1 MNALDAFVTN
11 SARSY
16 LQSVVFVDDRIY
28 YNDMPAEVS
37 PSVNLRGLRPQ
48 ETEVDEANPQ
58 HPSALEP
65 LPKSLDAV
73 SATYHPRQLM
83 ESFANEGIVCALFE
97 PLRSFKTDQTSVLFK
112 LCERTDIVILDWD
125 LHGDDGDGVSALL
138 AELIKAGEAQSPHHV
153 RLCAIYTD
161 KPNLTPVLNALL
173 TNLEAK
179 GCAIV
184 VAEERLHLIAGAT
197 RISIFGKPGSVGRPP
212 NDRAYEVTEAEL
224 AGKIIAEFAG
234 LHHGI
239 LPAFALHGLAS
250 VRKNTKRLL
259 DKFSGKL
266 DGAFLL
272 HRALTLGGNEAFDE
286 LPELLSDEIRAILE
300 DAWPGATNLTEV
312 TRSTIESKELAEPQ
326 TKWKSKQEQDVD
338 AKPVFKQFLL
348 GGAAGLA
355 VDEHGWVEAKELKK
369 SGFHKVKPSVL
380 KDFEAMLTNAVQSG
394 SENLAALFSNRTQYG
409 DVGRKLNFGTIVRHK
424 QKLADPWSFSVCLMP
439 ICDSQRLTKAE
450 NFPFWKLK
458 DDAKSGQQGKR
469 FGIAVEVDGKM
480 LSLAAGGKIR
490 NALWVAEFQPS
501 GKGWVET
508 GADQRVFGNAEHIV
522 EWVAELKP
530 QHAQRIAAF
539 MGAEVSRVGLVES
552 EWLRL
557 FCDR

>member
-37 PSVNLRGLRPQ
+37 PSVNLGGLRRQ
-48 ETEVDEANPQ
+48 ETEVDEAIPQ
-58 HPSALEP
+58 HPPAVEP
-65 LPKSLDAV
+65 LPNSPLDPV

-83 ESFANEGIVCALFE
+83 ESFANEGIVCALYE
-97 PLRSFKTDQTSVLFK
+97 PLKHFTTDQNSVLFR
-112 LCERTDIVILDWD
+112 LCERADIVILDWD
-125 LHGDDGDGVSALL
+125 LHGDDGDGVSKLL
-138 AELIKAGEAQSPHHV
+138 AELIRAGQAQSPHHV

-161 KPNLTPVLNALL
+161 KPNLHQVMDVLLK
-173 TNLEAK
+173 NLEANA
-179 GCAIV
+179 GNV
-184 VAEERLHLIAGAT
+184 EVANGRLHLIAGAT
-197 RISIFGKPGSVGRPP
+197 RISIFGKPGSVGRVP
-212 NDRAYEVTEAEL
+212 NDKTYEVTEAQL
-224 AGKIIAEFAG
+224 AEKIITEFAG

-272 HRALTLGGNEAFDE
+272 HRALTLGSNEAFHE

-300 DAWPGATNLTEV
+300 DAWPGATNLHEV
-312 TRSTIESKELAEPQ
+312 TIAAIKLMKLSEPLE
-326 TKWKSKQEQDVD
+326 KWKSKQGKDVD
-338 AKPVFKQFLL
+338 VKQVFRRFLADGDSGLTDPAGIEVNAKEFRMTKKLSEFEAL
-348 GGAAGLA
+348 LA
-355 VDEHGWVEAKELKK
+355 VEKQLTPEHL
-369 SGFHKVKPSVL
+369 
-380 KDFEAMLTNAVQSG
+380 AV
-394 SENLAALFSNRTQYG
+394 LFSNRTQYG
-409 DVGRKLNFGTIVRHK
+409 NAGRKLNFGTVVRHK
-424 QKLADPWSFSVCLMP
+424 NKADESWSYSVCLMP
-439 ICDSQRLTKAE
+439 ICDSQRLTKTE
-450 NFPFWKLK
+450 SFPFWKLK

-469 FGIAVEVDGKM
+469 FGIAVEVDGKL

-490 NALWVAEFQPS
+490 NGLWMARFKPGANE
-501 GKGWVET
+501 WVET
-508 GADQRVFGNAEHIV
+508 AAGQRVFQTEAFEKEAGQIV

-530 QHAQRIAAF
+530 MHAQRIAAF